1 MQGAHGQ
8 QSRAPIPNISRC
20 AALHSDHKQKQL
32 SRGREEERQRYL
44 CPCDAALGRG
54 GDRETEVGTPEKN
67 QELLGAGVEGI
78 RPDWLEKRK
87 KKKIDWRRRG
97 SSHGLESSHG

>member
-32 SRGREEERQRYL
+32 SRGREEERQSYM
-44 CPCDAALGRG
+44 CPCVAAPGRG
-54 GDRETEVGTPEKN
+54 GDREAEVGTPENN
-67 QELLGAGVEGI
+67 QELLGAGVE
-78 RPDWLEKRK
+78 
-87 KKKIDWRRRG
+87 
-97 SSHGLESSHG
+97 